1 MAELTSAVSKCH
13 LKSTEKFI
21 HFTSV
26 AVAYPDNPLIYP
38 FILTRHNRLEAVRFH
53 TFAEY
58 ARCVT

>member
-1 MAELTSAVSKCH
+1 MSLEINRKI
-13 LKSTEKFI
+13 I

-26 AVAYPDNPLIYP
+26 AAAYPDNPLIYRL
-38 FILTRHNRLEAVRFH
+38 ILTRYSRLEAVRFH

>member
-1 MAELTSAVSKCH
+1 MAELTSPVLKCH

-26 AVAYPDNPLIYP
+26 AAAYPDNPLIYP
-38 FILTRHNRLEAVRFH
+38 FILTRHNRLEALRFH